1 MTRLDLYMFDGTPI
15 HPLFLAYSPPQMLPT
30 VTMNPTQAAAAATGK
45 VKREEGERETEQYEV
60 PLNIHA
66 HHVKR
71 EHRGLQ
77 PHFTE
82 RISLSAIWWTG
93 VGMCLFGG
101 VAYML

>member
-1 MTRLDLYMFDGTPI
+1 MFDGTPI

-30 VTMNPTQAAAAATGK
+30 VTMNPTQAPAAATGK
-45 VKREEGERETEQYEV
+45 
-60 PLNIHA
+60 
-66 HHVKR
+66 VKR

>member
-1 MTRLDLYMFDGTPI
+1 MRRLDLYGHDGAKI

-30 VTMNPTQAAAAATGK
+30 VTMNPTQAAPTATGK
-45 VKREEGERETEQYEV
+45 VKRAEGERKVEQYET
-60 PLNIHA
+60 PLNVNA

-71 EHRGLQ
+71 DQRGLG

-82 RISLSAIWWTG
+82 RISLNAVWWTG

-101 VAYML
+101 AAYLL